1 MKKGFLKT
9 AFSVMLLGSV
19 VALTSCHESA
29 SVYVPTPV
37 IPVGPVAV
45 PATTTTVI
53 VSPVDLTGAPIPG
66 ATVTITMAG
75 QTFPVT
81 ADANG
86 NFTFEAPVAYNGA
99 FVANVKAAGYNDGV
113 GEGQV
118 VSGDV
123 AYIVVYMSKDAT
135 TAINDGNATSVD
147 PTDVAG
153 TDFTDNFVTET
164 TLPTTGDDGTP
175 NPDAPYTQI
184 GVGIFMPSQT
194 IDEKVL
200 FVPFYDP
207 DVAVAAMTRAETKE
221 YLYCGI
227 RAYLQGGADIKS
239 GKTLQ
244 QPVTITFAVSGA
256 LQESLLVKK
265 LTVTGQWIDVPNV
278 VKDAANDVVK
288 VTDTDLTYYGLF
300 FNVTKN
306 EVEETA
312 YPFVIVNKAAGP
324 FSTKSFNYTVP
335 TGVKQ
340 SAATG
345 NAFGQA
351 FLKSLATRD
360 YGRVG
365 RDFMTRNAVYNYSY
379 YPLSANQWLQVTAEQ
394 ARVEASYQ
402 GAGAAV
408 TVEACGNITV
418 YPLIYTVESIHSGG
432 IVDGE

>member
-37 IPVGPVAV
+37 LPVGPVAV

-53 VSPVDLTGAPIPG
+53 VSPVDLTGAPVAG

-99 FVANVKAAGYNDGV
+99 FVANVKAAGYNDAV

-123 AYIVVYMSKDAT
+123 AYLVVYMSKDAA
-135 TAINDGNATSVD
+135 TAIAGGNATSVD

-153 TDFTDNFVTET
+153 GSNFTDNFVTET
-164 TLPTTGDDGTP
+164 TLPTTD
-175 NPDAPYTQI
+175 PDAGNTQI

-200 FVPFYDP
+200 FVPFYDAEQ
-207 DVAVAAMTRAETKE
+207 AVAAMTRAETKE

-227 RAYLQGGADIKS
+227 RAYMQGGADIKS

-244 QPVTITFAVSGA
+244 QPVTITFAVSA
-256 LQESLLVKK
+256 SLQESLLVKK
-265 LTVTGQWIDVPNV
+265 LTVTGQWVDVPNV
-278 VKDAANDVVK
+278 VKDTENDLVK

-306 EVEETA
+306 EVEKTA
-312 YPFVIVNKAAGP
+312 YPFVIVDKAAGP

-340 SAATG
+340 NAATG

-379 YPLSANQWLQVTAEQ
+379 YPLSANQWLNVTGEQ